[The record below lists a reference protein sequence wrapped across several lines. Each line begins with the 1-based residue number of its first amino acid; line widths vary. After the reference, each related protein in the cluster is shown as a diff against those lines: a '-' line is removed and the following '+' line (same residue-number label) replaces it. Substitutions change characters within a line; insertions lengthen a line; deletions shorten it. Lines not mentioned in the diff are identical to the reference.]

1 MYDKLSL
8 TKHESVFYL
17 EKGVFWMAKKK
28 DKKKKSS
35 KKKEGFFK
43 GIKLELKK
51 VTWPSKKEVFK
62 YSMATLVF
70 CIVVMAFF
78 QILDLGLSIVKGVFN

>member
-1 MYDKLSL
+1 
-8 TKHESVFYL
+8 
-17 EKGVFWMAKKK
+17 MAKKNG
-28 DKKKKSS
+28 KKKKSV

-62 YSMATLVF
+62 YSVATLVF
-70 CIVVMAFF
+70 CVIVMAFF
-78 QILDLGLSIVKGVFN
+78 QVLDLGLSVVKDVFN